1 MTWHIATD
9 ALDQYSAA
17 SLDDTTSASV
27 EAHLVA
33 CGQCRQA
40 LTSRVALPTAT
51 RLDAVWADVVD
62 VLDTPA
68 PRPVERLL
76 IRLGVAEDVSRLLAA
91 TPALHAS
98 WLGAVLAVLAFA
110 VAAAH
115 AAPRGFIAFVTLAP
129 LVPLAGIA
137 TAYGPG
143 VDPTYEIGLAAPM
156 HAFRLLLLRA
166 SAVLATSIALAGGAA
181 LALPAVGSVTVTW
194 LLPALALSLASLALA
209 GVVNPLWASA
219 GLGLGWVTAVVAMHS
234 GAMSRGVLHS
244 GPAQTTWGLLAMA
257 ALVIMVARR
266 DRYDASVEQES

>member
-1 MTWHIATD
+1 MTWHID
-9 ALDQYSAA
+9 PGALARYSAA
-17 SLDDTTSASV
+17 SLDDITSASV

-40 LTSRVALPTAT
+40 LTARVELPYAA
-51 RLDAVWADVVD
+51 RLDAVWADIVD
-62 VLDTPA
+62 VLDA
-68 PRPVERLL
+68 PTIRPVERLL

-91 TPALHAS
+91 TPALHGS

-115 AAPRGFIAFVTLAP
+115 AAPRGFVAFVALAP

-166 SAVLATSIALAGGAA
+166 TAVLATSIALAGAAA
-181 LALPAVGSVTVTW
+181 LALPAVGAAAVTW

-219 GLGLGWVTAVVAMHS
+219 GLGLGWVTAVGAMNS
-234 GAMSRGVLHS
+234 GAMSQAVLSS
-244 GPAQTTWGLLAMA
+244 GAAQTTWALLAVA
-257 ALVIMVARR
+257 AVIVVVARR
-266 DRYDASVEQES
+266 DRYDVGVEQDN